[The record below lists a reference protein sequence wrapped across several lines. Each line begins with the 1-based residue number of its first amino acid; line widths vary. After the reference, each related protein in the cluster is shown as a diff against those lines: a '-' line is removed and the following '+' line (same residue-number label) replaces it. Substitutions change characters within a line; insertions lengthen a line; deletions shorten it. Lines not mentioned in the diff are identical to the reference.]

1 MFRRSR
7 PSRDPVTITLDG
19 ESIAAERGE
28 PLAASLL
35 AADKT
40 ILARSPKLH
49 RPRGPSCFRGGCD
62 GCLARV
68 DGVPNVMTC
77 LVPAR
82 GGERID
88 AQNVVGSRK
97 ADLLRVTD
105 WFFAKGLDHHH
116 LMAGVPGLSE
126 VMQGLAGKVAGLGR
140 IPSSALAPRPARRLE
155 ADVVVTGGGVAG
167 IAAASR
173 LG

>member
-7 PSRDPVTITLDG
+7 PPTDPVTIHLDG
-19 ESIAAERGE
+19 EALPAERGE

-77 LVPAR
+77 LRPAA

-116 LMAGVPGLSE
+116 LMAGV
-126 VMQGLAGKVAGLGR
+126 ARKVAGLGR
-140 IPSSALAPRPARRLE
+140 LPSQPVAPRPARRLE
-155 ADVVVTGGGVAG
+155 VDVVVVGGGVTG
-167 IAAASR
+167 VAAASR
-173 LG
+173 LAALGL

>member
-1 MFRRSR
+1 MFRRTR
-7 PSRDPVTITLDG
+7 PLVDPVTIHLDDTPVV
-19 ESIAAERGE
+19 AERAE
-28 PLAASLL
+28 PLAVALV
-35 AADKT
+35 AADKLA
-40 ILARSPKLH
+40 LARSPKLH

-77 LVPAR
+77 LRPAR

-116 LMAGVPGLSE
+116 LMAGVPGLSD
-126 VMQGLAGKVAGLGR
+126 VMTSVARKVAGLGR
-140 IPSSALAPRPARRLE
+140 IPSVPEAPRPARRLE
-155 ADVVVTGGGVAG
+155 VDVAVVGGAVAG
-167 IAAASR
+167 V
-173 LG
+173 